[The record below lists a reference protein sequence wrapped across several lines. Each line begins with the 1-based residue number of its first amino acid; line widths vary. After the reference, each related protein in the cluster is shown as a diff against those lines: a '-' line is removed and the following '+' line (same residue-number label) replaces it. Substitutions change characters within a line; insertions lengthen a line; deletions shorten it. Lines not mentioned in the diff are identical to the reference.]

1 MNIVHLTDSPF
12 FGGPERQMLGLAI
25 HLPRRIRTTIL
36 CFRDH
41 ESAVPFIEQLT
52 GAGVEAR
59 MLAHSNPRFLSIIA
73 DIVGELR
80 ALRADALVCHGYKA
94 DLLGWIAGHR
104 VGIPVVSVSRGWTG
118 HTWKVRLNEALDRLI
133 LQYMDRVVCVS
144 EGQSAKVQRTAITPD
159 RIRVIRNAIDPS
171 RFNRDSQG
179 RATLRDLFR
188 VPVEEIVI
196 AVGRLSPEKGFDQ
209 LVEAARLVSAE
220 RPNTGFV
227 LAGTGPDR
235 SKLEHQVRTAG
246 LKDRFVFAGFRSDVD
261 ELIRDAAILAQS
273 SMTEGLPN
281 VVLEACA
288 AGVPVVATDVGGT
301 REVVAEGVNG
311 HLVPA
316 GDPRA
321 MAAQVLELLD
331 DPGRRRDMGDR
342 GRELIRSEFSFA
354 QQSARYEALFDELL
368 APVAVA
374 SSQHRLVRSE
384 RCVESSPGRAGVS

>member
-1 MNIVHLTDSPF
+1 
-12 FGGPERQMLGLAI
+12 MLGHATR
-25 HLPRRIRTTIL
+25 LPRRIRTTIL

-41 ESAVPFIEQLT
+41 ESAAPFIEQLT
-52 GAGVEAR
+52 RAGVEAR
-59 MLAHSNPRFLSIIA
+59 MIAHSNPRFPAMIA

-80 ALRADALVCHGYKA
+80 ALRADVLVCHGYKA
-94 DLLGWIAGHR
+94 DLLGWIAGYR

-133 LQYMDRVVCVS
+133 LKYMDRVVCVS
-144 EGQSAKVQRTAITPD
+144 EGQSAKVRRTAITPD

-171 RFNRDSQG
+171 RFQGDSH
-179 RATLRDLFR
+179 RRSALNDLFR
-188 VPVEEIVI
+188 VPVEDIVI

-209 LVEAARLVSAE
+209 LVEAARLVAVE

-227 LAGTGPDR
+227 LVGNGPDR
-235 SKLEHQVRTAG
+235 SRLEHQVRTAG

-261 ELIRDAAILAQS
+261 ELIPDAAILAQS
-273 SMTEGLPN
+273 SLTEGLPN

-301 REVVAEGVNG
+301 REVVTEGVNG

-316 GDPRA
+316 RDPRA
-321 MAAQVLELLD
+321 MAGRLLELLD
-331 DPGRRRDMGDR
+331 DPERRREMGDR
-342 GRELIRSEFSFA
+342 GRELVRSEFSFG

-368 APVAVA
+368 AAVAVA
-374 SSQHRLVRSE
+374 SSQHPLVRSE
-384 RCVESSPGRAGVS
+384 RRVDSSPGRAGVS